1 MQAAPA
7 ASSNPYGLIP
17 ALEQGGIIA
26 ISVFAILV
34 IMSIFSFYILFTKL
48 MQQQKIISQ
57 GRKVRSS
64 FWNSANLREAAR
76 SWKRAAP
83 IARSSTTRC
92 VAQDQHGKL
101 TDPIDQ
107 HDWMAN
113 SLARSQGSIG
123 SRLGEGLAFLA
134 TVGSTAPFI
143 GLFGTVVGIYR
154 ALIKIGASGQASID
168 AVAGP
173 VGEAL
178 IMTALGL
185 VVAVPAVLAYN
196 WLIRRNKSIMEDL
209 AAFTNDLHGYLMS
222 GGAVKPRVR
231 RNGTGGRPAPR
242 AAPRPSARSEPLR
255 TGAPRRPPS
264 DRRPPSNRRGPA
276 RPLEPDLR
284 SIEEGKNEPH
294 GRNVIQEGEEDVP
307 MSDINVVPLTD
318 VMLVLLIIFLIA
330 VPS

>member
-7 ASSNPYGLIP
+7 AAGSNPYGLIP
-17 ALEQGGIIA
+17 ALQQGGVIA

-34 IMSIFSFYILFTKL
+34 LMSIFSFYILFTKL

-64 FWNSANLREAAR
+64 FWNSPNLREAASKLDQR
-76 SWKRAAP
+76 SAYRAIVDDALQ
-83 IARSSTTRC
+83 AR
-92 VAQDQHGKL
+92 DQHGKL

-113 SLARSQGSIG
+113 SLARSQGAVSA
-123 SRLGEGLAFLA
+123 RLGEGLAFLA

-154 ALIKIGASGQASID
+154 ALIRIGASGQASITT
-168 AVAGP
+168 VAGP

-185 VVAVPAVLAYN
+185 VVAVLAVLAYN
-196 WLIRRNKSIMEDL
+196 WLIRRNKAIQEDL

-222 GGAVKPRVR
+222 AGAVKPQSIGGSPKT
-231 RNGTGGRPAPR
+231 GTPTR
-242 AAPRPSARSEPLR
+242 AASAPSEPVR
-255 TGAPRRPPS
+255 TPT
-264 DRRPPSNRRGPA
+264 PA
-276 RPLEPDLR
+276 
-284 SIEEGKNEPH
+284 K
-294 GRNVIQEGEEDVP
+294 
-307 MSDINVVPLTD
+307 
-318 VMLVLLIIFLIA
+318 
-330 VPS
+330 

>member
-1 MQAAPA
+1 MATPAAAPA
-7 ASSNPYGLIP
+7 AGANPYGLLP

-26 ISVFAILV
+26 WSVFIILV
-34 IMSIFSFYILFTKL
+34 GMSIFSFYILFTKL

-57 GRKVRSS
+57 GRRVRAS
-64 FWNSANLREAAR
+64 FWNSPNLREAATKLDSKSAYR
-76 SWKRAAP
+76 SIVDDAL
-83 IARSSTTRC
+83 

-113 SLARSQGSIG
+113 SLARSQGAISA
-123 SRLGEGLAFLA
+123 RLGEGLAFLA

-143 GLFGTVVGIYR
+143 GLFGTVIGIYR
-154 ALIKIGASGQASID
+154 ALIKIGAAGQASID

-222 GGAVKPRVR
+222 NGAVKPRFG
-231 RNGTGGRPAPR
+231 NEGAKTSAASSR
-242 AAPRPSARSEPLR
+242 AATGTTQQPGEPVR
-255 TGAPRRPPS
+255 TGMTQTGAQ
-264 DRRPPSNRRGPA
+264 SNRTTTTT
-276 RPLEPDLR
+276 
-284 SIEEGKNEPH
+284 K
-294 GRNVIQEGEEDVP
+294 
-307 MSDINVVPLTD
+307 
-318 VMLVLLIIFLIA
+318 
-330 VPS
+330 